1 MEFEYFS
8 GVFSETTEN
17 IVTST
22 PIQTIINPGAD
33 VLVVEVPTFSDVV
46 TKCQLTRPQG
56 YIIEFKPN
64 DGSHERFQKLDD
76 TDVSRCRARVDIEN
90 VGDDG
95 LWTLTATSDEGRV
108 RVQQYNVTLNHTEYT
123 GKIQFYSSKNNT
135 SLQITKSD
143 RCKSGGPGRGEIGLE
158 TLECILFKVCRVS
171 QRLWNVCSSSGTN
184 HVLSQLTPIS

>member
-123 GKIQFYSSKNNT
+123 GKIQFYSSKNNKIT
-135 SLQITKSD
+135 SLLLYKVQVSDPKSD
-143 RCKSGGPGRGEIGLE
+143 MD
-158 TLECILFKVCRVS
+158 V
-171 QRLWNVCSSSGTN
+171 SSSVGQTTCYRN
-184 HVLSQLTPIS
+184 SRRSRSAVYFNGY